1 MPEDHDFEAGLKRR
15 INLRILC
22 KSPGD
27 RAETQYIVN
36 QRNNRRSRDGR
47 GAMADRKA
55 VICRSNS
62 NRFIVLCGSD
72 TSPKDPQPHDGEDAH
87 NVFVVQVHC
96 AHSEE
101 EEESGRGYGN
111 GEEPY
116 SNGKYLTAVP
126 NRGG

>member
-1 MPEDHDFEAGLKRR
+1 MAEDHDFEAGPKRR

-27 RAETQYIVN
+27 CAETQDIVN
-36 QRNNRRSRDGR
+36 QRDNRRSRDGR
-47 GAMADRKA
+47 GAIVDGKA

-62 NRFIVLCGSD
+62 NRFDVLCGSNRH
-72 TSPKDPQPHDGEDAH
+72 PKDTKPHDGEGAH
-87 NVFVVQVHC
+87 NIFVAQVHR

-101 EEESGRGYGN
+101 EEEGGRGYGN
-111 GEEPY
+111 SKEPY

-126 NRGG
+126 DRSG